1 MKYHNFI
8 LTVIAILLALHLSV
22 RMFNAKQ
29 IEAGSGIQKV
39 DIVKIAGRG
48 LYDKILDVRVKK

>member
-8 LTVIAILLALHLSV
+8 LTVIAILLALHLSI
-22 RMFNAKQ
+22 RMFNVKQ
-29 IEAGSGIQKV
+29 IEAGSEIQKV